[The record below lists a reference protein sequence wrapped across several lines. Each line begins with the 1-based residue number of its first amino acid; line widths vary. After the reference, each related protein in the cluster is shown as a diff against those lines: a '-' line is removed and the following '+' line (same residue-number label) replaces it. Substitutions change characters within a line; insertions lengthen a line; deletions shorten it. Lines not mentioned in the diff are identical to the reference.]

1 MGVVGAVVVVS
12 LVVGVDSVEA
22 AFGSYRFAPHL
33 TSYVPHEAFK
43 ASSSSVLVLV
53 VGLEKTGSGQ
63 AEVRARRVHADG
75 RPEETWT
82 LAQTQKARGSG
93 FPRLVVTDHGVV
105 AAWTEAGEPSRVRL
119 ALL

>member
-1 MGVVGAVVVVS
+1 
-12 LVVGVDSVEA
+12 VDVRWLDQE
-22 AFGSYRFAPHL
+22 
-33 TSYVPHEAFK
+33 
-43 ASSSSVLVLV
+43 SVLVV
-53 VGLEKTGSGQ
+53 WLEKTGSGQ
-63 AEVRARRVHADG
+63 AEIRARRVHADG

-119 ALL
+119 ALLSPPGRSREKP